1 MSESSQRDRDHELG
15 MDRKITRRDFL
26 DGVALTIGGLALAGP
41 AADVLAGCGTKAK
54 QPLQTPALVGDPA
67 ALTGLEGQTDAARA
81 VPHMLRDGTF
91 WGNAG
96 SPQATGESY
105 DLVVV
110 GGGIS
115 GLAAAYFY
123 GRENGDARI
132 LVLDN
137 KDDFGGHAMRNE
149 FHSAPP
155 HGRLLVGYGGTE
167 SIYAPDVWSR
177 TAADLLVDI
186 GVEWRRFYKYFH
198 GSFWN
203 DLYTLYFFGKESWG
217 RDYAV
222 VRGAGMSLA
231 EFLKDA
237 PMAPEAKRD
246 LVMISQ
252 HPKDW
257 LASLSQDEKKQKLS
271 EITYAQYLS
280 DVVKVHPDVVKYLLN
295 STSDDWGYGIDA
307 LGAIDAW
314 ADGTH
319 PGFAGLGLS
328 SARPYKDNSP
338 AETWEWNTTVPYIF
352 HFPDG
357 GAGVA
362 RLLVR
367 KLVPGA
373 LPGHTMESETLAHL
387 DYGKLDLPDNRVRIR
402 LASPVVKVR
411 NVGDPASANEVEVT
425 YVQSGGLKTVKAKGV
440 VMACWY
446 SMVPYIVDGLPKEQ
460 QKAALF
466 MTRSPLLYADLLLRD
481 RRAFEKLGI
490 AEVRAVSP
498 DALWPASWLDY
509 PVSIDSYK
517 YPMNLGEAG
526 LLHMTAAPSQF
537 GLPPR
542 EGGRAG
548 RQRLYGMTFADIE
561 RNLRDL
567 LARSLGAGGFD
578 PARDIEAITV
588 NRWAHGYSIAYAWPW
603 DKAFYPDGPLPG
615 EVAARPFGR
624 ITFANTDR
632 SSIAYMNYAIDAA
645 RSAVNEQSA

>member
-1 MSESSQRDRDHELG
+1 MSESSERDHELG
-15 MDRKITRRDFL
+15 MDRKITRRQFL
-26 DGVALTIGGLALAGP
+26 DGVAITVGGLALAGP
-41 AADVLAGCGTKAK
+41 VAEVLVGCGKAAK
-54 QPLQTPALVGDPA
+54 QPLQSPSLVGYPPALE
-67 ALTGLEGQTDAARA
+67 GLQGQTDAARA

-91 WGNAG
+91 WNNAG

-115 GLAAAYFY
+115 GLTAAYLF
-123 GRENGDARI
+123 GKKNADARI

-149 FHSAPP
+149 FRSTGS

-167 SIYAPDVWSR
+167 SIYAPDCWSR
-177 TAADLLVDI
+177 TASDLLADI
-186 GVEWRRFYKYFH
+186 GVEWQRFYKYFH

-203 DLYTLYFFGKESWG
+203 DLSTLFFFGKESWG
-217 RDYAV
+217 RDHAV
-222 VRGAGMSLA
+222 VKGAGMSLA
-231 EFLKDA
+231 KFLKDA
-237 PMAPEAKRD
+237 PMAEQAKRD
-246 LVMISQ
+246 LVMITD

-257 LASLSQDEKKQKLS
+257 LPDLSQNEKKQKLS

-280 DVVKVHPDVVKYLLN
+280 EVVKVHPDVVKYLLN
-295 STSDDWGYGIDA
+295 STSDDWGFGIDA

-328 SARPYKDNSP
+328 SAQPYKDV
-338 AETWEWNTTVPYIF
+338 AVVEKWEWNTTVPYIF

-373 LPGHTMESETLAHL
+373 LPGRTMESEVLAHL

-402 LASPVVKVR
+402 LGSPVVKVK
-411 NVGDPASANEVEVT
+411 NVGDPAHATGVEVT
-425 YVQSGGLKTVKAKGV
+425 YVQSGRLKTVKARGV

-446 SMVPYIVDGLPKEQ
+446 SMVPYIVDGLPEEQ
-460 QKAALF
+460 QQAALF

-481 RRAFEKLGI
+481 RRAFKKLHI

-509 PVSIDSYK
+509 PVSMGGYK
-517 YPMNLGEAG
+517 YPMDLDQPG
-526 LLHMTAAPSQF
+526 LFHMTAAPSQF

-542 EGGRAG
+542 EGGRVG
-548 RQRLYGMTFADIE
+548 REKLYGMTFADIE

-567 LARSLGAGGFD
+567 LARSLGTGGFD

-588 NRWAHGYSIAYAWPW
+588 NRWAHGYSISYAWPW

-615 EVAARPFGR
+615 EVAARTFGR

-632 SSIAYMNYAIDAA
+632 SSIAYMNFAMSAA
-645 RSAVNEQSA
+645 DSAVSELLSRV